1 MSYQVCLFLSLQSDK
16 EKFRRS
22 FAGATIHDMF
32 NLLTVLVLLP
42 LELIFNYLE
51 RFSGALV
58 APLSKHSNS
67 TGGKEPELLG
77 AITKALVD
85 AIIQIDKR
93 VLDSIASNASYEA
106 GSLVKRVCKS
116 EFNETTTIDVKCSFL
131 FARVDWPDWLIGA
144 ILLVVSLVLLSSCL
158 IGMVKI
164 LSSIFKGPVAV
175 IIQKVVNS
183 DLPGIFRYFTGFIVI
198 SVYKY

>member
-1 MSYQVCLFLSLQSDK
+1 LIKSDK
-16 EKFRRS
+16 EKFRKS

-32 NLLTVLVLLP
+32 NLLSVLVLLP

-51 RFSGALV
+51 RVSGALV
-58 APLSKHSNS
+58 APLSAHSNS
-67 TGGKEPELLG
+67 TRGKEPELLG

-85 AIIQIDKR
+85 AVIQIDKR
-93 VLDSIASNASYEA
+93 VLDSMSSNASYEA
-106 GSLVKRVCKS
+106 DSLIKRVCKVQI
-116 EFNETTTIDVKCSFL
+116 NETVVAHKKCPFL
-131 FARVDWPDWLIGA
+131 FAQVDWPDWVIGS

-164 LSSIFKGPVAV
+164 LSSIFKGPVAH

-183 DLPGIFRYFTGFIVI
+183 DLPGVFRYFTGFIVI
-198 SVYKY
+198 SVFIVRFYYHL